1 MKSITSMT
9 HTEKLHL
16 ITSLLS
22 RVQPTD
28 LEWVLMDI
36 LTPAEID
43 EIADRLRILTMLES
57 GKSQRDIASEL
68 GISVT
73 TVSRGNR
80 VLHYEN
86 RAIRSYL
93 N

>member
-80 VLHYEN
+80 VLQYEN

>member
-1 MKSITSMT
+1 MT

-22 RVQPTD
+22 RVQPND

-43 EIADRLRILTMLES
+43 EIADRIRILTMLES
-57 GKSQRDIASEL
+57 GLSQRDIASEL

-80 VLHYEN
+80 VLQYEN
-86 RAIRSYL
+86 KGIRWYL

>member
-1 MKSITSMT
+1 MNHS
-9 HTEKLHL
+9 EKLHL
-16 ITSLLS
+16 ITSLLTRVES
-22 RVQPTD
+22 RD
-28 LEWVLMDI
+28 LEWVLIDI

-57 GKSQRDIASEL
+57 GQSQRDIASEL

-80 VLHYEN
+80 VFQYEN

>member
-1 MKSITSMT
+1 MN

-16 ITSLLS
+16 ITSLLA

-80 VLHYEN
+80 VLQYEN
-86 RAIRSYL
+86 KGILWYL

>member
-1 MKSITSMT
+1 MT
-9 HTEKLHL
+9 HIEKLHL
-16 ITSLLS
+16 ITALLT
-22 RVQPTD
+22 RVLPTD
-28 LEWVLMDI
+28 LEWVLTDI

-80 VLHYEN
+80 VLQYESK
-86 RAIRSYL
+86 AIRSYL

>member
-1 MKSITSMT
+1 MNHS
-9 HTEKLHL
+9 EKLHL
-16 ITSLLS
+16 ITALLT
-22 RVQPTD
+22 RVEPRD

-43 EIADRLRILTMLES
+43 EVADRIRILTMLES
-57 GKSQRDIASEL
+57 GQSQRDIASEL

-80 VLHYEN
+80 VLQYESK
-86 RAIRSYL
+86 AIHSYL
-93 N
+93 K